1 MNTNTALIPITEG
14 AIQGRAQPLCNARDL
29 HAFLGVRAYFA
40 HWIKRRIQLHG
51 FVEGEDFSIFDLPN
65 LANQNERG
73 GDRRSVEYHL
83 TIEAAKH
90 IAMAEHTEKGK
101 EARDYFIECERI
113 AHQLPPSAEEVPAI
127 DQGLVYSQPLCLLIQ
142 PQADITCVMPDGRLQ
157 TFGWQDRNAHHHLVI
172 GTPWALD
179 HILQGQAPIPHYTLF
194 GTPLWFDLLGRRALM
209 AVGEAHTPTRKD
221 LQPLPAAKSLII
233 AREFETHTLYE
244 DMGYSVARYLVP
256 REPDCGTYKLF

>member
-14 AIQGRAQPLCNARDL
+14 AIQGRAKPLCNARDL
-29 HAFLGVRAYFA
+29 HAFLGVRARFSD
-40 HWIKRRIQLHG
+40 WILRRIRQHG
-51 FVEGEDFSIFDLPN
+51 FVESMDFVGFT
-65 LANQNERG
+65 QNCEKLQTGRPA
-73 GDRRSVEYHL
+73 VEYHL

-90 IAMAEHTEKGK
+90 IAMSEHTEKSK

-113 AHQLPPSAEEVPAI
+113 AHQLPPSTEDVSAI
-127 DQGLVYSQPLCLLIQ
+127 DQGLIYSQPLCLLIQ
-142 PQADITCVMPDGRLQ
+142 PQADITCVMPDGRMH

-179 HILQGQAPIPHYTLF
+179 HILEGHAPIPHYTLF
-194 GTPLWFDLLGRRALM
+194 GAPLWFELLERKVLM

-221 LQPLPAAKSLII
+221 LQPLPATKSLII
-233 AREFETHTLYE
+233 GREFETHTLYE